1 MMRTLSLCIIATCF
15 ILAGANH
22 FMNPQTYLSMMPSYL
37 PYPEALNLISGAAEI
52 AGGIGVLIKPL
63 RSAAGWGLIALLI
76 AIFPANLQ
84 MALHGLQGVNIAPWI
99 LWLRLPFQFV
109 LIAWVYFTCLAV
121 RPGTA
126 KTQTQR

>member
-37 PYPEALNLISGAAEI
+37 PFPEALNLISGAAEI

-84 MALHGLQGVNIAPWI
+84 MALHG
-99 LWLRLPFQFV
+99 FYKF
-109 LIAWVYFTCLAV
+109 CLAPRTARTRTARLFFTKV
-121 RPGTA
+121 RIWT
-126 KTQTQR
+126 KCCRLYSNFLHLL